1 MAQRFN
7 ILRHLETAYKNK
19 DRAEINKLLPEAEK
33 LTGHPRSSLIAWLF
47 FSFSEKD
54 WKRS

>member
-1 MAQRFN
+1 MID

-54 WKRS
+54 WKSS